1 MLIQTSRWY
10 QNRSSVLV
18 WDPCTKTQLFFVVNR
33 KFESTQN
40 GHPVVIKNIMS
51 LLVTLIAYVEYLNF
65 ESYRRQRSPPF
76 DDIFTNMVLMPSSRN
91 LFRFLPRS
99 LSVLREGTTTLALS
113 VRSLLS
119 PGGQS
124 IRAARKMA
132 PWVMAAHYVHLKE
145 RRNWFGV
152 LNKLSAW
159 HH

>member
-1 MLIQTSRWY
+1 
-10 QNRSSVLV
+10 
-18 WDPCTKTQLFFVVNR
+18 
-33 KFESTQN
+33 
-40 GHPVVIKNIMS
+40 MS

-99 LSVLREGTTTLALS
+99 LNVLREGTTTLALS

-132 PWVMAAHYVHLKE
+132 P
-145 RRNWFGV
+145 
-152 LNKLSAW
+152 
-159 HH
+159 